1 MRRPL
6 STFATASSAVGVVVW
21 ATLASS
27 GLQYS
32 SIAVNAF
39 QTTTTRRRCVRSRVI
54 GEDIVTPFHSLSS
67 SSFSTLPNCLFAAVG
82 SDNDSMA
89 PISTAPSSSNISI
102 GSGSTSSNSEVQI
115 LLERAARIRAEI
127 AKAEGKTV
135 EEVENEA
142 RAKKDDERTRKEEI
156 ALARAK
162 RDAEAASSTTTTK
175 AISSDMGCPASA
187 QLPTTF
193 DDMVRQAAR
202 ASERAFQ
209 DGIIRQTI
217 RFNLVAE
224 DQPAKEE
231 NEWPGG
237 SRQMYRES
245 GRPLAEAFLREIRAP
260 TKDVNDVVEQRRL
273 APVLK
278 QQDIWDFDGSALHTA
293 EAKEGPSADIQA
305 MVFPNTDVKY
315 LQDIEKISRDM
326 GSRLFVLINPFW
338 RNVDS
343 WGFNILAPGAKRKA
357 QDVIFDKGFDVTYS
371 MMIFSVRGESCAAV
385 KAYPYDW
392 QLFAFREDDY
402 YVNEEYAIRL
412 GSCKDEPTSAI
423 ITELLNARSEF
434 KDTRTMRQ
442 MKKNIQ
448 G

>member
-1 MRRPL
+1 MRPTI
-6 STFATASSAVGVVVW
+6 SVAAATTVVVW
-21 ATLASS
+21 ALTSASIYQS
-27 GLQYS
+27 KNVV
-32 SIAVNAF
+32 IAF
-39 QTTTTRRRCVRSRVI
+39 QTCGRFPALSRSHGSDMQFRSLSHGSSSLSRLESRLYVVGSNDSSTTT
-54 GEDIVTPFHSLSS
+54 T
-67 SSFSTLPNCLFAAVG
+67 T
-82 SDNDSMA
+82 
-89 PISTAPSSSNISI
+89 TSSSNCKSSVDE
-102 GSGSTSSNSEVQI
+102 SGMTAQSAGVMSEAQI
-115 LLERAARIRAEI
+115 LLERAARLRAEI
-127 AKAEGKTV
+127 AKAEGKTL
-135 EEVENEA
+135 EEVEKEA
-142 RAKKDDERTRKEEI
+142 RAKKDDEKMRRE
-156 ALARAK
+156 RA
-162 RDAEAASSTTTTK
+162 DQEAAIARTK
-175 AISSDMGCPASA
+175 RREGAGMKNDVGGSCPAPA

-202 ASERAFQ
+202 ASERAFR
-209 DGIIRQTI
+209 DGITRQTI
-217 RFNLVAE
+217 RFNLVTE

-237 SRQMYRES
+237 ARQMYREA

-260 TKDVNDVVEQRRL
+260 TKDVNEVVEQRRL
-273 APVLK
+273 APALK
-278 QQDIWDFDGSALHTA
+278 RQDIWDFDGSALHTA
-293 EAKEGPSADIQA
+293 EAREGASADIQA

-315 LQDIEKISRDM
+315 LQDIETISQDM

-343 WGFNILAPGAKRKA
+343 WGFNLLAPGAKRRA
-357 QDVIFDKGFDVTYS
+357 QEVIFDRGFDVTYS

-412 GSCKDEPTSAI
+412 GSCKEEPTSAI
-423 ITELLNARSEF
+423 ITELLNSRPEF